1 MDEHNVQENTLFN
14 ISEDLGLESIYIL
27 TQLSRSNKNINVNSL
42 VGNTEYINFY
52 S

>member
-1 MDEHNVQENTLFN
+1 MDTHNVQENTLFN
-14 ISEDLGLESIYIL
+14 ISEDLGLESMHIL
-27 TQLSRSNKNINVNSL
+27 TQLSRSNKNLNVNSL